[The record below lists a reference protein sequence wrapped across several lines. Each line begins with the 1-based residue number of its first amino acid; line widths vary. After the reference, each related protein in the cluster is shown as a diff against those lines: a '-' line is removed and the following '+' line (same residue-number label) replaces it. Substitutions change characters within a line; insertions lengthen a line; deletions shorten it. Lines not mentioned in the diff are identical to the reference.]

1 MEIEGVRVALGL
13 VCAKQPSF
21 ALGILAKKEGG
32 GPQQPRPA
40 SSTASRLC
48 ICTYC
53 RKKSNERRKLCFG
66 KTKPNCHSRL
76 PSSINFIPILQSSYK
91 YCK

>member
-53 RKKSNERRKLCFG
+53 RKNPMNVENCALVR
-66 KTKPNCHSRL
+66 PNQIATQGFH
-76 PSSINFIPILQSSYK
+76 QV
-91 YCK
+91 